1 MRRSTIIARLLAAS
15 VLGTVAVNS
24 AYAQTATVPASDAAA
39 VESMAAE
46 LRAMRA
52 RIDTLESEVTTLR
65 AKETA
70 TAATPATTARPS
82 WNDDARTTPEAR
94 AAAVTSRTGDDTPL
108 ERRILPASLQIDRG
122 EFPIETHGQIQ
133 YDFSYVANPG
143 DRINTTN
150 LGYNGTARRLIFGFR
165 GGLPGGFRYNLEFMF
180 ARELVDYE
188 DVTLSWEPEG
198 KPYSIKI
205 GSHYPFT
212 GLENLTSNK
221 RNSFVERSA
230 ANDAFNFNRR
240 IGASVG
246 YVNKRLDVFLNAGLF
261 NGFINNS
268 AANTDYV
275 IAGRGVYAPEVLG
288 GRIHL
293 GASYQYRRTQ
303 AQDQTFLYRARPYTQ
318 GTNIRLIGT
327 GPATTTGA
335 FAPGIATRGDQ
346 VFSTEVAG
354 IFGPVHFVSE
364 FNYVPVAAIQP
375 NEVLVNRRATTG
387 TRLASDPEFFAIYGE
402 VGYFLTGETRGYR
415 LGRFFRTPIRKSVT
429 EGGIGA
435 IQLVGRVDYLDLS
448 DIVGGTAPGVVN
460 GVLNGGIQTGY
471 QVALNWYPTDFLRFT
486 AQYSRVEIEGGPNS
500 GQVVPNSTRALFDRK
515 FGTDAVVFRA
525 QIEF

>member
-15 VLGTVAVNS
+15 ILGTVVVNS
-24 AYAQTATVPASDAAA
+24 AYAQTATPPASEAAA

-52 RIDTLESEVTTLR
+52 RIDALESEVTTLR
-65 AKETA
+65 AKEAVAPTAARTA
-70 TAATPATTARPS
+70 TPS
-82 WNDDARTTPEAR
+82 WDDSARITPEAR
-94 AAAVTSRTGDDTPL
+94 AAAVTSRTGDDAPL

-122 EFPIETHGQIQ
+122 QFPVETFGQIQ

-143 DRINTTN
+143 DKINTTN

-205 GSHYPFT
+205 GNHYPFT

-246 YVNKRLDVFLNAGLF
+246 YANKRGDVFLNAGLF

-275 IAGRGVYAPEVLG
+275 IAGRGVYAPEVFG

-303 AQDQTFLYRARPYTQ
+303 AQDQTFLYRARPFTQ

-346 VFSTEVAG
+346 IFSTEVAG
-354 IFGPVHFVSE
+354 IFGPIHFVSE

-415 LGRFFRTPIRKSVT
+415 LGRFFRTPVRKPVS

-486 AQYSRVEIEGGPNS
+486 AQYSRLEIEGGPNA
-500 GQVVPNSTRALFDRK
+500 GQVVPTSTRALFDRK